1 MLLSDLS
8 ADNLEE
14 VVRHCDASAF
24 LNLQAACHTFQDLD
38 ARLVQRVW
46 REITLA
52 AMDKPWLA
60 QDAATAV
67 DWKRRY
73 KVLMRAGC
81 RLKLPTVSIEELRR
95 EYTFHLDG
103 PYVDGPYQPVI
114 ASLTGTARAANSDAE
129 ADEGHHESVTD
140 AIFLDFKGD
149 ASGMVVR
156 PAYAQ
161 RHIRRDVQVYMLH
174 VRRASDGRV
183 AHLATFDLRERDE
196 IYHENHSCTVFRSGQ
211 AGSGSPDCPWHSIPG
226 THYSA
231 RFPAPPWLG
240 MVEEAGNRVEAR
252 DGNARLKVTV
262 WPIESAQ
269 EQPEAESES
278 EGEEPR
284 FCCWGEKGCSIELK
298 KHTCDVPY
306 IDHTNFMGA
315 ASATFP
321 ITLGEFPAVLR
332 ALEWA

>member
-1 MLLSDLS
+1 MDAWGICSSPTCLLTISRKLCATATRAPS
-8 ADNLEE
+8 STCRRRAT
-14 VVRHCDASAF
+14 RCKI
-24 LNLQAACHTFQDLD
+24 HTLQDLD

-149 ASGMVVR
+149 ASGMVV

-161 RHIRRDVQVYMLH
+161 RHIRRDVQVHMLH

-211 AGSGSPDCPWHSIPG
+211 AGAEAQI
-226 THYSA
+226 A
-231 RFPAPPWLG
+231 R
-240 MVEEAGNRVEAR
+240 GNRFQAHITRPVSQRHRGLAWWR
-252 DGNARLKVTV
+252 RRVTA
-262 WPIESAQ
+262 SK
-269 EQPEAESES
+269 PE
-278 EGEEPR
+278 
-284 FCCWGEKGCSIELK
+284 
-298 KHTCDVPY
+298 
-306 IDHTNFMGA
+306 M
-315 ASATFP
+315 AT
-321 ITLGEFPAVLR
+321 PA
-332 ALEWA
+332 